1 VQLLIDAN
9 ADKSIRNNFGAT
21 PRETVMADFDDMK
34 PIYEMLQQQLKPFGF
49 ELDMNE
55 LEKARPVISMMLQ

>member
-1 VQLLIDAN
+1 
-9 ADKSIRNNFGAT
+9 
-21 PRETVMADFDDMK
+21 MADFDDMK